1 MNEPEPTAP
10 APVPH
15 APAPQPT
22 AAGHQHPGRAVPW
35 PPAPEQRG
43 LAAPYPP
50 GGFDPDPEAGLR
62 EERRYLRLLVAMV
75 IAIVA
80 GGFTLSIIAILLGF
94 GGSR

>member
-10 APVPH
+10 APEQ
-15 APAPQPT
+15 AATAEPT
-22 AAGHQHPGRAVPW
+22 AAHQHPGRAVPW
-35 PPAPEQRG
+35 PPAPDQRG

-50 GGFDPDPEAGLR
+50 GGFDPDPDVGLR

-75 IAIVA
+75 VAIVA